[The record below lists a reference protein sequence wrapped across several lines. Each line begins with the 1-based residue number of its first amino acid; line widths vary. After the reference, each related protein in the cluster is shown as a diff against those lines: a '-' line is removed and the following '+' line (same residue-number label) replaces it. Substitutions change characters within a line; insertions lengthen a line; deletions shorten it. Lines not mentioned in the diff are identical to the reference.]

1 MSPFSHLTAIAPNML
16 PQHRIGVLQ
25 EVERIVQQSLSSQA
39 SPNNRILCLQP
50 LIANNTTTTE
60 PTSSSFGGDMPLL
73 AHVSYE
79 QCLRLLSWQQATGIA
94 ATIDAAQHI
103 SDQTI
108 ASCFS
113 DVSNTS
119 SSPVSTSTI
128 DNNNNNMVYFN
139 EALVFGKSKQQTSFA
154 GSSTSLSNSSTNA
167 TPFCTVGALS
177 IAATSNN
184 NNSNAAAHNPSYYPP
199 AIGHPTLLTNNNNQG
214 SSNNNGSH
222 AAFNSTRIT
231 TTSGTTTNIAS
242 SSTTPSSSLPSPSSY
257 PATTTTSTT
266 VGSAVSKSRNGGG
279 GNGGGN
285 ETVLVSHPASNTNLL
300 RVVEEHAGCRQILEN
315 LCSQPYPAAA
325 MERSRQLNVEN
336 LSHHDGENSDKTKDE
351 EHEGDGGIAELQAE
365 FEAGIV
371 EDALRVY
378 HREICKDA
386 VLARGKALLARR
398 KCILR
403 HRSVVATTTNNIVKA
418 SSSSVVSSSQTA
430 APLASATT
438 TTQQLNHASG
448 GANTTKYLPSALPAP
463 YAAIRRAVLTPQQ
476 PPSGTEAPTLT
487 GPNYMD
493 NIIHINNDATTGLE
507 WVSSLFVVPPPQAV
521 ATAAES
527 TPLPYHPN
535 CTLSH
540 LQDELLAC
548 RPAVAFTSTATSSAP
563 SQKNQN
569 QVSSTAPTLASSII
583 TTNNARTTC
592 CPLIGAWLMSELA
605 IHFIDAFDRAMLYS
619 RKAVALAA
627 IEASHP
633 QMGLK
638 QLYRTISNCLLY
650 TSDAADEE
658 DSVDLGG
665 RRIIKK
671 KKKIDKSCIL
681 ST

>member
-60 PTSSSFGGDMPLL
+60 PTASSFGGDMPLL

-279 GNGGGN
+279 GNGGGGN

-548 RPAVAFTSTATSSAP
+548 RPAVAFTTTATSSAT

-583 TTNNARTTC
+583 TTNNART
-592 CPLIGAWLMSELA
+592 L
-605 IHFIDAFDRAMLYS
+605 R
-619 RKAVALAA
+619 
-627 IEASHP
+627 
-633 QMGLK
+633 
-638 QLYRTISNCLLY
+638 
-650 TSDAADEE
+650 
-658 DSVDLGG
+658 
-665 RRIIKK
+665 
-671 KKKIDKSCIL
+671 
-681 ST
+681 